1 MNRSRFL
8 LLVIVL
14 LAAFLRLWQLD
25 SFPPGLYHDEAY
37 YGMDA
42 LSLVQGK
49 TFPQFY
55 EGWELYAQEAHG
67 ENPPEP
73 THWPLFFE
81 GNYGREPLHV
91 YLVALSI
98 MLFGPTPF
106 AIRLVPALS
115 GVLAVLLTYFAAKEL
130 LNQPGGT
137 VRKPATAKAN
147 QSPTSNLHSYAPLL
161 AAFFLAILVPAIHF
175 SRFGLRL
182 MVFVPLEML
191 TVLFFWRAYN
201 LSHLA
206 PSPDY
211 PFTRSPVFPV
221 TLSFLTAGFF
231 LGLGIYS
238 YAAARLFPLLFVLFV
253 LFWAWQDWPSLR
265 RNLLG
270 VGGMTAVS
278 LLTALPILLFFWR
291 YPYFFVF
298 RIAYVANR
306 GLGAVADQPL
316 LTWLLNVGRV
326 VRGLYWQGETHLRH
340 NLPGR
345 PYLDPIQ
352 AILFTLG
359 LMHSLRQKLNPR
371 TVFLLLWLLVMLLP
385 TIMSGDAPHFGRM
398 TGAAGPVAIVAA
410 LGAVWLGE
418 WLMVNGKRLMVKGG
432 WSPKTLHFSLFTFY
446 FLLLTGS
453 LTFTLRDYFIRY
465 ANHPQLTAD
474 FYLPDWELGQFAAAQ
489 PPDTVIYLSP
499 TQEEMVTIYFAL
511 ADPQG
516 LQSYSGT
523 GELVPV
529 GKPGATAVYL
539 VRPTDKA
546 NWQRL
551 ISLFPQAEVDQ
562 SRSEVWVMRVPDSAA
577 QAVAAVVEQELT
589 HSFAGQIRLV
599 GYAAH
604 VAENRLLVSLVW
616 QAEAE
621 MDQSLTAFVHVLDG
635 RNQILAQVDRP
646 PAGYPTTD
654 WLPGELIVD
663 TFTITL
669 PELLPPGPYTL
680 QTGFYDLTT
689 LVNVGDTAVL
699 TTLDELP

>member
-1 MNRSRFL
+1 MSRSRVFL
-8 LLVIVL
+8 FLIVL
-14 LAAFLRLWQLD
+14 LAAVLRLWQLD
-25 SFPPGLYHDEAY
+25 NLPPGLYHDEAY
-37 YGMDA
+37 NGLDA

-67 ENPPEP
+67 ENPPVP
-73 THWPLFFE
+73 TRWPLFFE

-91 YLVALSI
+91 YLMALSI
-98 MLFGPTPF
+98 WLFGPTPF

-115 GVLAVLLTYFAAKEL
+115 GVLAVLLTYVATKEL
-130 LNQPGGT
+130 LDLS
-137 VRKPATAKAN
+137 VKAN
-147 QSPTSNLHSYAPLL
+147 DRLPIANRYSYVPLL

-175 SRFGLRL
+175 SRFGLRA
-182 MVFVPLEML
+182 MVFVPVEML
-191 TVLFFWRAYN
+191 TVFFFWRGYN
-201 LSHLA
+201 RSHLS
-206 PSPDY
+206 PSSHHPI
-211 PFTRSPVFPV
+211 TRSPGHLV
-221 TLSFLTAGFF
+221 TWSFLAAGFF
-231 LGLGIYS
+231 LGLGIYI

-253 LFWAWQDWPSLR
+253 LFWAWRDWASLR
-265 RNLLG
+265 QNLLN
-270 VGGMTAVS
+270 VAAMAVVS
-278 LLTALPILLFFWR
+278 LVTALPLLYFFWR

-306 GLGAVADQPL
+306 GLGTVEDRPL

-359 LMHSLRQKLNPR
+359 LVHSLRQKLNPR
-371 TVFLLLWLLVMLLP
+371 TVFLVLWLLVMLLP
-385 TIMSGDAPHFGRM
+385 TVMSGDAPHFGRM

-410 LGAVWLGE
+410 VGAVSLGE
-418 WLMVNGKRLMVKGG
+418 WFMVNGKRLMLKGG
-432 WSPKTLHFSLFTFY
+432 RSPKTLHYSLFTFY
-446 FLLLTGS
+446 LLLLTGS
-453 LTFTLRDYFIRY
+453 LTFTIRDYFIRY

-489 PPDTVIYLSP
+489 PPGTALYLSP
-499 TQEEMVTIYFAL
+499 TQEEMATIFFAL
-511 ADPQG
+511 ANPEG

-539 VRPTDKA
+539 VRPTDEA

-551 ISLFPQAEVDQ
+551 TGLFPQAEVDQ
-562 SRSEVWVMRVPDSAA
+562 SRPEAWVMRVPNSAA
-577 QAVAAVVEQELT
+577 QAVAAVVEQEVA
-589 HSFAGQIRLV
+589 HSFADQIRLV

-604 VAENRLLVSLVW
+604 VVENRLLVTLVW

-621 MDQSLTAFVHVLDG
+621 MNQSLTAFVHVLDG
-635 RNQILAQVDRP
+635 RNQILAQLDRP

-669 PELLPPGPYTL
+669 PDELPPGPYTL
-680 QTGFYDLTT
+680 QTGFYDLAT

-699 TTLDELP
+699 STLDELP